1 MAIKISEYFEK
12 ELLFVLLLPLFFLL
26 HGINEN
32 FGLIPFSVVLHLS
45 LLYGLI
51 TIVVTLLSMVFLKKP
66 AKAVAFTFYCL
77 AIFFLF
83 GAFHDFLKSTLKNS
97 FFVSYS
103 FLLPLMF
110 VTGMA
115 FFIYLK
121 RSAFNG
127 RLSLRYFYYLVSVFV
142 ALEVFL
148 LVYNVVTVAVRN
160 NNLSGEAVK
169 LSLLQKNSVAKKPD
183 IFFVVL
189 DTYSS
194 SECLKEEFNYD
205 NSEIDSLLSVNHFFT
220 SRLSRSNYNMTP
232 FSLSST
238 FDMNYLKSGLENRSI
253 GGKAFLQAIQ
263 TFENNQLTK
272 FLKEQGYEIKNYGC
286 IDIKG
291 TPSLMT
297 PYFAD
302 LSFDQIDNQTLYS
315 RVMEDIGWNFTQKNI
330 FTGQVK
336 IPESYK
342 KRKRLHVY
350 RNNFNRN
357 GLFSELKTQGD
368 RPKFLYV
375 HLMIPHEPF
384 YFDAEGKEVSDT
396 ANILC
401 SFTAEVGYLNQVK
414 YCNLILKQLI
424 PAISNSPLKD
434 KVVIIEGDHGFR
446 DYEQP
451 VPIDKHFMNLNT
463 YYFSDG
469 DYSGLYDGISPVNS
483 FRVVLNKYF
492 HQSLPMLKD
501 SSIYLSKTVGKYLR

>member
-1 MAIKISEYFEK
+1 MTINISEYFEK
-12 ELLFVLLLPLFFLL
+12 GLLFVLLLPLFFLL

-32 FGLIPFSVVLHLS
+32 FGLIPFNIVLRLSV
-45 LLYGLI
+45 LYGLI
-51 TIVVTLLSMVFLKKP
+51 TIVITLLSMAFLKKP

-110 VTGMA
+110 VTGVV

-121 RSAFNG
+121 KSPFSNR
-127 RLSLRYFYYLVSVFV
+127 RSLRYFYYLVSVFV
-142 ALEVFL
+142 ALEIFL
-148 LVYNVVTVAVRN
+148 LVYNVITVAVRN
-160 NNLSGEAVK
+160 NDLSGEAVK
-169 LSLLQKNSVAKKPD
+169 LSLLQNDSAVQKPD

-189 DTYSS
+189 DSYAS
-194 SECLKEEFNYD
+194 SECLKEEFDYD
-205 NSEIDSLLSVNHFFT
+205 NGEIDSLLSDNHFFT

-238 FDMNYLKSGLENRSI
+238 FNLNYLKNGLENRSI

-263 TFENNQLTK
+263 TFEDNQLTK
-272 FLKEQGYEIKNYGC
+272 FLKGQGYEIKNYGC

-291 TPSLMT
+291 TPALMK

-302 LSFDQIDNQTLYS
+302 LSFNQIDNQTFYS
-315 RVMEDIGWNFTQKNI
+315 RLMEDIGWNFTQRNI
-330 FTGQVK
+330 FTGHVK
-336 IPESYK
+336 IPDSYK
-342 KRKRLHVY
+342 ERKQQHIHK
-350 RNNFNRN
+350 NNFNLD
-357 GLFSELKTQGD
+357 GLFSELKTQD
-368 RPKFLYV
+368 ARPKFLYV
-375 HLMIPHEPF
+375 HLMVPHEPF

-401 SFTAEVGYLNQVK
+401 KFTAEVGYLNQVK
-414 YCNLILKQLI
+414 YCNLILKKLI
-424 PAISNSPLKD
+424 PAICNSPLKD

-446 DYEQP
+446 DYEKP
-451 VPIDKHFMNLNT
+451 VPIYKHFMNLNT

-501 SSIYLSKTVGKYLR
+501 SSIYLTKTVGKSLR